1 MGIEALYDM
10 TKMHPY
16 DLNGI
21 LVVED
26 KMCGIVN
33 NYPPRRNAVPYET
46 IELYSNNNRTLRVY
60 VKTPELNVINVA
72 GAVGVLTI
80 KTTKDSMLPTITKST
95 AIPAQGAI
103 GSPDQGEMFF
113 YILPADTANIDIRQ
127 YVFDVKVTLST
138 GKVYTILEGVI
149 NLQQS
154 LS

>member
-1 MGIEALYDM
+1 MEIEALYDM
-10 TKMHPY
+10 TEMHPY

-21 LVVED
+21 LVSED

-46 IELYSNNNRTLRVY
+46 IELYTNNNRTFRVY
-60 VKTPELNVINVA
+60 VKTPELNIVSVA
-72 GAVGVLTI
+72 GAVGILTV
-80 KTTKDSMLPTITKST
+80 KATKDSMLPAFTKST
-95 AIPAQGAI
+95 AISGQGSI

-113 YILPADTANIDIRQ
+113 YIVPADTANIDVRQ

-138 GKVYTILEGVI
+138 GKLYTILEGII

-154 LS
+154 F